1 MGKPIVTALAATAF
15 PLALATGAL
24 LPAMLASG
32 PGRAAPAATSNGQ
45 ALFKVQCA
53 ACHGITPGKKGIGP
67 SLAGASGRKAGAVP
81 GFAYSPAMKK
91 SNLKWDKANLD
102 RLLADPRKTVPGTK
116 MVYVGQKDPAKRSA
130 LVQYVLTLK

>member
-1 MGKPIVTALAATAF
+1 MSKPTLTWPAASTVT
-15 PLALATGAL
+15 LALTAAAL

-32 PGRAAPAATSNGQ
+32 TSRAAPPAPNGQ
-45 ALFKVQCA
+45 ALYKVQCA
-53 ACHGITPGKKGIGP
+53 ACHAITPGKNGIGP
-67 SLAGASGRKAGAVP
+67 SLAGVSGRKAGSAP

-102 RLLADPRKTVPGTK
+102 RFLADPRKTVPGTK
-116 MVYVGQKDPAKRSA
+116 MVYAGQKDAAKRSA